1 MGLIQ
6 KPKWAVGL
14 SSSLQSAF
22 VCIDLSGP
30 NLAANDISLCEH
42 TKLQMFYLRAS
53 CQGKALIQ
61 VCSPALLQ
69 FVLPLYMREFFCHLL
84 ARLGLGLPGCLDSY
98 FSQDVLN
105 SRHTNFYVCSAF
117 RLGNPGVWLPRWG
130 TGLASYI
137 VREMEITS
145 FLDPPSLEGWH
156 KLVMQFYLNVMV
168 CLLCTNESLN
178 SCSGAENHKVFFWIS
193 IRQKHLP

>member
-14 SSSLQSAF
+14 SSSLQNAF

-30 NLAANDISLCEH
+30 KLAANDISLCEH
-42 TKLQMFYLRAS
+42 TKLQMFYPRAS

-98 FSQDVLN
+98 FSQEVLHIAGIQI
-105 SRHTNFYVCSAF
+105 SMRVQLS
-117 RLGNPGVWLPRWG
+117 
-130 TGLASYI
+130 GLKILVYDC
-137 VREMEITS
+137 
-145 FLDPPSLEGWH
+145 LDEV
-156 KLVMQFYLNVMV
+156 LVQPV
-168 CLLCTNESLN
+168 T
-178 SCSGAENHKVFFWIS
+178 
-193 IRQKHLP
+193 